1 MNHED
6 GNNLVESPRNLGIDP
21 ETAANDIREI
31 LAAGGKGSGILA
43 QRRAMLDWAVKVR
56 RRYSESFWIDEARVG
71 GLEHLVW
78 HDTEFHLV
86 RKATHG
92 GSFGRTVR
100 SLDRGLVPATPLEY
114 LDRWTLHNQIFAPI
128 TKVSGI
134 LEKAGGDLSILI
146 QQEPLVGDL
155 PNEKQIADFM
165 EHFGFTPLPGK
176 RFAWMA
182 RASQTVVFD
191 ARPANFVLIDRTP
204 IPFDLITLPASQVL
218 GLPGSI

>member
-6 GNNLVESPRNLGIDP
+6 GNNLVESPGNLGIDP
-21 ETAANDIREI
+21 QTAAHDIREI
-31 LAAGGKGSGILA
+31 LAASGKSPGILA
-43 QRRAMLDWAVKVR
+43 QRRALLDWADKVR
-56 RRYSESFWIDEARVG
+56 RRFSESFWIDEARVG

-114 LDRWTLHNQIFAPI
+114 LDRWALHNQMFAPI

-134 LEKAGGDLSILI
+134 LEKAGGELSILI

-218 GLPGSI
+218 GLPGSN

>member
-43 QRRAMLDWAVKVR
+43 QRRALLEWADKVR

-78 HDTEFHLV
+78 HDTEFRLV
-86 RKATHG
+86 RKATHC

-114 LDRWTLHNQIFAPI
+114 LDRWALHNQMFAPI

-134 LEKAGGDLSILI
+134 LEKAGGELSILI

-155 PNEKQIADFM
+155 PKEKQIADFM

-191 ARPANFVLIDRTP
+191 ARPANFVLVDRTP
-204 IPFDLITLPASQVL
+204 IPFDLITLPASQVS
-218 GLPGSI
+218 GLPLPK

>member
-6 GNNLVESPRNLGIDP
+6 GNNLVESPGNLGIDP

-43 QRRAMLDWAVKVR
+43 QRRALLEWADKVR
-56 RRYSESFWIDEARVG
+56 RRYSESFWIAEARVG

-78 HDTEFHLV
+78 HDTDFRLV

-114 LDRWTLHNQIFAPI
+114 FDRWTLHNQIFAPI

-134 LEKAGGDLSILI
+134 LERAGGELSILI
-146 QQEPLVGDL
+146 QQEPLLGDL
-155 PNEKQIADFM
+155 PSQMQIADFM
-165 EHFGFTPLPGK
+165 DHFGFTPLSGK
-176 RFAWMA
+176 RFAWMS
-182 RASQTVVFD
+182 RVSQTVIFD
-191 ARPANFVLIDRTP
+191 ARPANFVLVDRTP
-204 IPFDLITLPASQVL
+204 IPFDLITLPVSQVS
-218 GLPGSI
+218 GLPLPK

>member
-43 QRRAMLDWAVKVR
+43 QRRALLEWADKVR
-56 RRYSESFWIDEARVG
+56 RKYSESFWIAEARVG

-78 HDTEFHLV
+78 HDTEFCLV

-114 LDRWTLHNQIFAPI
+114 FDRWTLHNQMFVPI

-134 LEKAGGDLSILI
+134 LERAGGELSILI

-165 EHFGFTPLPGK
+165 EYFGFTPLPEK
-176 RFAWMA
+176 RFAWIG
-182 RASQTVVFD
+182 RASQTVIFD
-191 ARPANFVLIDRTP
+191 ARPANFVLVDRTP
-204 IPFDLITLPASQVL
+204 IPFDLITLPVSQVS
-218 GLPGSI
+218 GLPLPK

>member
-43 QRRAMLDWAVKVR
+43 QRRALLEWADKVR

-78 HDTEFHLV
+78 HDTEFRLV
-86 RKATHG
+86 RKATHC

-114 LDRWTLHNQIFAPI
+114 LDRWALHNQMFAPI

-134 LEKAGGDLSILI
+134 LEKAGGELSILI

-155 PNEKQIADFM
+155 PKEKQIADFM

-176 RFAWMA
+176 RFAWKA

-191 ARPANFVLIDRTP
+191 ARPANFVLVDRTP
-204 IPFDLITLPASQVL
+204 IPFDLITLPASQVS
-218 GLPGSI
+218 GLPLPK